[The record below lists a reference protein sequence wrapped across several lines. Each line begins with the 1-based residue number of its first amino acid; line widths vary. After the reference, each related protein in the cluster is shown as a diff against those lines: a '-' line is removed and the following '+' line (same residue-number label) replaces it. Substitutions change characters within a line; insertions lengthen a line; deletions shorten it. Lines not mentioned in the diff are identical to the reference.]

1 MRVGIG
7 AILLC
12 AVLGGERLPLQKL
25 TTAQGLASNTIK
37 KIVRDSRGFI
47 WFCTGQGL
55 SRFDGYQFANFGQ
68 AQGLPG
74 RTAWDFIETR
84 SGDYWVATSGGLA
97 KLTAAGGSR
106 FEVLY
111 PGDDAPSRNVL
122 AVRESAGGGLW

>member
-1 MRVGIG
+1 MRVRIG

-12 AVLGGERLPLQKL
+12 AALRGERLPIQTL

-37 KIVRDSRGFI
+37 EIVRDSRGFL

-74 RTAWDFIETR
+74 RVAWDLVETR

-97 KLTAAGGSR
+97 RLSSANGRR
-106 FEVLY
+106 FEVVY
-111 PGDDAPSRNVL
+111 PGADAPSRSVL
-122 AVRESAGGGLW
+122 RV